1 MMNAIMK
8 PAVGLPLILLLSGC
22 TTPDI
27 VVVDDAGAPVKDA
40 IITGQSLSTGGQ
52 KSTTDDKGCAS
63 IPSAVQPTKWISVEK
78 VGYETVSLIDVNQAK
93 PIKVV
98 LKKK

>member
-8 PAVGLPLILLLSGC
+8 VVVGLPLVLFLSGC
-22 TTPDI
+22 STPDI
-27 VVVDDAGAPVKDA
+27 IVVDGAGAPVKDA
-40 IITGQSLSTGGQ
+40 IITGTSLSIGGQ

-63 IPSAVQPTKWISVEK
+63 IPSAVQPTKWIDVEK
-78 VGYETVSLIDVNQAK
+78 VGYVTVSQIDVNQAK

>member
-8 PAVGLPLILLLSGC
+8 LAVGLPLILFLSGC
-22 TTPDI
+22 STPDI
-27 VVVDDAGAPVKDA
+27 VVVDEAGAPVKDA
-40 IITGQSLSTGGQ
+40 IITGTSLSIGGQ
-52 KSTTDDKGCAS
+52 KATTDDKGCAS

-78 VGYETVSLIDVNQAK
+78 VGYVAVSQIDVNQTK